1 LIIIKILNKFKNYLI
16 SKIISKITKEIN
28 KELSKQNEYI
38 YTLLKEEFAIAKEQ
52 RLVNTNQIAEIS
64 KQLDVLG
71 RTLRG
76 KGFN

>member
-1 LIIIKILNKFKNYLI
+1 MNILNKFKDW
-16 SKIISKITKEIN
+16 IISILTTKIKQEIN
-28 KELSKQNEYI
+28 KELSKQNEDI
-38 YTLLKEEFAIAKEQ
+38 CILLKEEFAIAKDQ